1 MRRTLALL
9 LLVLT
14 AGCAT
19 TGTLVGNTGGTSAE
33 GSTDDFAV
41 TIVQANAAPVMRGQS
56 SADVRFDIT
65 IANRTQEPYTIKRIA
80 LQSMSGSG
88 FTIPVRARTFDKT
101 IDAGANAQL
110 RFWATAQVSD
120 AGTPRQPVTLRASVD
135 AVTASGEER
144 SETFTAQINGRLQM
158 QVAANRARITNARLH
173 AAKAG
178 VDPQHGLQHDRV
190 LGVRADLVN
199 A

>member
-1 MRRTLALL
+1 L

-19 TGTLVGNTGGTSAE
+19 TGAIVGNTGGASAE

-80 LQSMSGSG
+80 LQSMSGPG
-88 FTIPVRARTFDKT
+88 FVIAVRQRTFDKT
-101 IDAGANAQL
+101 IAAGAKAQL
-110 RFWATAQVSD
+110 PFWATAHVSD
-120 AGTPRQPVTLRASVD
+120 TGTARQPVTLRASVD
-135 AVTASGEER
+135 AVSASGEER

-158 QVAANRARITNARLH
+158 QI
-173 AAKAG
+173 AKQRFDSFTTPEFMQKQQWIPNVQYNTIVYSAY
-178 VDPQHGLQHDRV
+178 GLTW
-190 LGVRADLVN
+190 
-199 A
+199 